1 MAATTTSET
10 GRDLRSARAEAGLT
24 RAQLAGLT
32 GCSLAALGNI
42 EQGAVP
48 KRSRVLDRALAVI
61 DAVLDDGSTTSEAT
75 VDGRGSAKTA
85 VRGAGRDAG

>member
-61 DAVLDDGSTTSEAT
+61 EAVLDGSTTSEAT

-85 VRGAGRDAG
+85 VRGAGRAEG